1 MVVSAWVGDELCG
14 EAPLIPTDDQVG
26 YVIDV
31 LAADFGDLP
40 VCGYPGDPVDFFI
53 GDWLMNPPVTWDH
66 SQMWQVNLTP
76 D

>member
-1 MVVSAWVGDELCG
+1 
-14 EAPLIPTDDQVG
+14 VG